1 MNSIPNNNYTTPND
15 TNHPLPFTPR
25 PLEPQYIE
33 APTYFNDLFSN
44 DLLDFGDF
52 DANAVVV
59 PTPQVPP
66 HGTLPRQVNHLVRR
80 RRLANIRR
88 RGHIRP
94 GAISRV
100 SLSRSAGF
108 DAPPRADIL
117 PPQLTIDRFD
127 SAYALNTLPSPP
139 VAAGPSSAI
148 FDRGFP
154 RYHVGPGAFFP
165 PVSPQSNG
173 FPQSHA
179 AVAPQLTM
187 DVCDGFDPV
196 TLPSTSHP
204 SGSSS
209 AIFDNMTSELVPAM
223 EPAHTSSSSLPWMTR
238 TPELVVHPWDARAA
252 PLGSAATFAAAA
264 ASTASVRAESRQVP
278 ASRCAC
284 CRRVHPLVRVN
295 DAVEWVRPD
304 VMRMVLYFNWSQ
316 NAEAEAH
323 ESWEPRGA

>member
-52 DANAVVV
+52 DANAGVV

-66 HGTLPRQVNHLVRR
+66 HDTLPRQVNHLVRR

-127 SAYALNTLPSPP
+127 SACALNTLPSPP

-252 PLGSAATFAAAA
+252 PLGPAAAFAAA